1 MLVSA
6 VSTPPPVRA
15 PAPQAASDAASARRE
30 ESRAQTARSQ
40 GPQAAAPGGGP
51 GPADLSLKTP
61 SEYRLVYDDEFSRI
75 FVQVVDRS
83 SGEEILR
90 FPPEELVRFID
101 NSIERANSRVTSGL
115 ILDRL
120 I

>member
-6 VSTPPPVRA
+6 ASSLTPTRA
-15 PAPQAASDAASARRE
+15 AAPQAADDAASAKRE
-30 ESRAQTARSQ
+30 PSREQASR
-40 GPQAAAPGGGP
+40 PQAAPSVPSGGGA
-51 GPADLSLKTP
+51 GPADLTLKTP

-101 NSIERANSRVTSGL
+101 NSIERANGRVTSGL
-115 ILDRL
+115 FLDQS

>member
-6 VSTPPPVRA
+6 ATTPTPVRA
-15 PAPQAASDAASARRE
+15 AAAPQAAEDAASETRE
-30 ESRAQTARSQ
+30 QPRAQESR
-40 GPQAAAPGGGP
+40 PEAAPSGDGP
-51 GPADLSLKTP
+51 KPADLSLKTP

-101 NSIERANSRVTSGL
+101 NSIERANARVTSGL
-115 ILDRL
+115 FLDRS

>member
-6 VSTPPPVRA
+6 ANSTTPVRA
-15 PAPQAASDAASARRE
+15 AAPQAANDAAGSRRE
-30 ESRAQTARSQ
+30 AERAPASRPQ
-40 GPQAAAPGGGP
+40 QAAASNGAPR
-51 GPADLSLKTP
+51 ADLSLKTP

-101 NSIERANSRVTSGL
+101 DSIERANARVTSGL
-115 ILDRL
+115 FLDQS

>member
-6 VSTPPPVRA
+6 ANSLTPVRA
-15 PAPQAASDAASARRE
+15 AAPQAANDAAGQKREPERAPASRPQRAEGSSDAP
-30 ESRAQTARSQ
+30 RAEVN
-40 GPQAAAPGGGP
+40 
-51 GPADLSLKTP
+51 LKTP

-101 NSIERANSRVTSGL
+101 DSIERANARVTSGL
-115 ILDRL
+115 FLDRS

>member
-6 VSTPPPVRA
+6 ATSPTPVRA
-15 PAPQAASDAASARRE
+15 AAPQAAADAASEKRE
-30 ESRAQTARSQ
+30 QPRAQESR
-40 GPQAAAPGGGP
+40 PKAAPAAGAA

-101 NSIERANSRVTSGL
+101 NSIERANARVTSGL
-115 ILDRL
+115 FLDRS